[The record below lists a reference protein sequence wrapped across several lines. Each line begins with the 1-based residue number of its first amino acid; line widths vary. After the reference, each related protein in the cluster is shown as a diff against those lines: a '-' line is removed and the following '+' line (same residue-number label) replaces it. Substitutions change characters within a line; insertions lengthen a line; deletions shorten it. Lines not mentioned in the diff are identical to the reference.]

1 MSEIHVAAK
10 LGEVVFQKLPVASM
24 PDGSKI
30 NIHLAIMKGFGEGP
44 ALSVF
49 GGVHGN
55 EYEGPL
61 AIRRVIKELNPSEIR
76 GTLICVPVANI
87 PAYTFSVRDTPLD
100 QKNLARVFPGR
111 LDGSISEKMAY
122 VIVDRIIGRSD
133 YVIDLHSMGDGWIEA
148 LTLIGYYNLPGDLG
162 RKSHKLATMFPIET
176 FYEMRIPS
184 IGRLSDA
191 AVEKGIPAMGT
202 ECTGGGVASNVE
214 AYLTGIKNVMKHLG
228 MIGGEPEGIPERRKL
243 IKWREV
249 NTSSGGFLET
259 HVEVGE
265 QVTEGEKLGEI
276 TGMFNEPVSELEA
289 PFDGIICAKS
299 IKPVVRPGERIFL
312 LG

>member
-1 MSEIHVAAK
+1 LSEIHIEGK
-10 LGEVVFQKLPVASM
+10 TGEVLFQTLPVAST
-24 PDGSKI
+24 PDGSEI
-30 NIHLAIMKGFGEGP
+30 SIRLAVMKGLGEGP
-44 ALSVF
+44 VLSVF

-61 AIRRVIKELNPSEIR
+61 AIRRVTKEVDPSEIR

-87 PAYTFSVRDTPLD
+87 PAYALSVRDNPLD

-122 VIVDRIIGRSD
+122 AIVDRIIGRSD
-133 YVIDLHSMGDGWIEA
+133 YVIDLHSMGDGWTEA
-148 LTLIGYYNLPGDLG
+148 LSLVGYYNLPGDLG
-162 RKSHKLATMFPIET
+162 RKSHGLATMFPIET
-176 FYEMRIPS
+176 VYEMRIPS

-214 AYLTGIKNVMKHLG
+214 AYLTGIRNVMKHLD
-228 MIGGEPEGIPERRKL
+228 MIKGEPEGIPERRRL
-243 IKWREV
+243 IRWREV
-249 NTSSGGFLET
+249 KTSSGGFLET
-259 HVEVGE
+259 YVEVRE

-276 TGMFNEPVSELEA
+276 TGIFNEPVSELEA
-289 PFDGIICAKS
+289 PFNGIICAKS